1 MSSLHLP
8 TPLSPTPRQPLR
20 GDWDARLIPGAAGIF
35 RATMKKP
42 SVRMGFSLQ
51 PLTEAVRVPS
61 QEAAPPENRFAVLLP
76 ESLKRLWAGGW
87 LGAMASDFA
96 LVGVNW
102 LLVAAI
108 FVQLHRVFAHV
119 LLFEH
124 PAGAAARQVL
134 GIALLHATLI
144 TLLGRSE
151 GLYAWSGELRRQAA
165 SLGKATFWATAIL
178 CIATRLLGASAISGS
193 EVCAAGALHFA
204 VLLAWRRGNHRKA
217 RTNSE
222 AGPRAKN
229 ALIVGAGPVG
239 RRVAA
244 SVEAHPESGRAVCG
258 FLDDELPVG
267 NRVLGR
273 VSNLARLARAG
284 FVDEVILAAPD
295 NHDLMMRVLQ
305 EARRLRLDVTL
316 VPDLFGCG
324 PEASEMEGFGDLPAI
339 CLHHE
344 CKPSVG
350 LFVKRMVDAVGAGIA
365 LVVLSPLLGLV
376 AGMIKLDSKGRVLY
390 AAPRAGYKG
399 RSFRCYK
406 FRTMVSNADDL
417 KLSLRRQNQRSGPC
431 FKITGDPRITRLGHI
446 LRRYS
451 LDELPQLWNV
461 LKGEMSLVGPRPHPL
476 DDFAAY
482 EIEDLARLDVT
493 PGITGLWQVTARRDP
508 SFQRGMDLDREYIG
522 TWSLAQD
529 LRIIFRTV
537 LALFE
542 GSGD

>member
-1 MSSLHLP
+1 
-8 TPLSPTPRQPLR
+8 
-20 GDWDARLIPGAAGIF
+20 
-35 RATMKKP
+35 MKKP
-42 SVRMGFSLQ
+42 PSRVGFSLQ
-51 PLTEAVRVPS
+51 PLAEAVGAPS
-61 QEAAPPENRFAVLLP
+61 WEASPAENRFSVLLP
-76 ESLKRLWAGGW
+76 ESLKRLWAGRW
-87 LGAMASDFA
+87 LGAMAADFA

-108 FVQLHRVFAHV
+108 FLQLHRVFAHAW
-119 LLFEH
+119 LFEH

-134 GIALLHATLI
+134 GIALLHAALL
-144 TLLGRSE
+144 TLLGHAE
-151 GLYAWSGELRRQAA
+151 GLYSWSGEPRRQAIE
-165 SLGKATFWATAIL
+165 LGKATFWATVIL
-178 CIATRLLGASAISGS
+178 CIATRLLGASAISSS
-193 EVCAAGALHFA
+193 EVCAAGALHVA
-204 VLLAWRRGNHRKA
+204 VLLAWRRGNYRRA
-217 RTNSE
+217 RITSE
-222 AGPRAKN
+222 AGPRARN

-258 FLDDELPVG
+258 FLDDELPMG

-273 VSNLARLARAG
+273 VSSLARLARAG
-284 FVDEVILAAPD
+284 FVDEVILAAPE
-295 NHDLMMRVLQ
+295 NRALIGRVLS
-305 EARRLRLDVTL
+305 EARRLRLDVKL
-316 VPDLFGCG
+316 VPDLFGYRPQG
-324 PEASEMEGFGDLPAI
+324 NEVERFGDMPAI
-339 CLHHE
+339 CLHQE
-344 CKPSVG
+344 CQPAVG
-350 LFVKRMVDAVGAGIA
+350 LFVKRLLDAVGAGIA

-406 FRTMVSNADDL
+406 FRTMVSNADEL
-417 KLSLRRQNQRSGPC
+417 KPGLRRQNQKSGPC
-431 FKITGDPRITRLGHI
+431 FKIAGDPRITRLGHI

-508 SFQRGMDLDREYIG
+508 SFQRGIDLDREYIR
-522 TWSLAQD
+522 TWSLTQD

-537 LALFE
+537 LALIE